1 MVVEE
6 SASFRTEWAGLPR
19 SVRAE
24 VERGLGGEVRAAAG
38 QAGGFTHGMAA
49 RLVLADGRR
58 AFAKAIPVDDALAGM
73 YRTEARV
80 AAGLPRSVP
89 APPLR
94 FTTEID
100 GWFAMVF
107 DDVEGRHPRLRESA
121 DLAAVLATVER
132 LADVL
137 TPSPLPEVRAVTD
150 SYGPALSRWQRF
162 AEHGPP
168 PDLDDWSR
176 RKLDLL
182 AELEST
188 WPAHCAGETLL
199 HTDLRPDNM
208 LLRPDGT
215 VSVVDWAAPCRGA
228 AWADLVIL
236 APSIALHG
244 IDPDPILAEH
254 PVTRAADPAAI
265 DALVCA
271 LTGFWVYNSRLP
283 VPPRSPK
290 LRAHQA
296 RSGEVTREWLR
307 RRVSGSPGWG

>member
-1 MVVEE
+1 MVVED
-6 SASFRTEWAGLPR
+6 STSFRTEWAELPR
-19 SVRAE
+19 SGRAE
-24 VERGLGGEVRAAAG
+24 LERGLGGEVRAAAG
-38 QAGGFTHGMAA
+38 QAGGFTHGLAA

-73 YRTEARV
+73 YRAEAGV

-94 FTTEID
+94 FTAEID

-107 DDVEGRHPRLRESA
+107 DDVAGRHPRLREPA

-132 LADVL
+132 LADAL
-137 TPSPLPEVRAVTD
+137 TPSPLPGMRAVTD
-150 SYGPALSRWQRF
+150 SYGRALSRWQQF

-176 RKLDLL
+176 RNLDLL
-182 AELEST
+182 ADLEST
-188 WPAHCAGETLL
+188 WPTHCAGETLL
-199 HTDLRPDNM
+199 HSDLRPDNM
-208 LLRPDGT
+208 LLGSDGI
-215 VSVVDWAAPCRGA
+215 VCVVDWAAPCRGA

-236 APSIALHG
+236 APSIALDG
-244 IDPDPILAEH
+244 VDPDPILTAH
-254 PVTRAADPAAI
+254 PLTRAVDPAAI

-271 LTGFWVYNSRLP
+271 LTGFWTYNSRLP
-283 VPPRSPK
+283 VPPRSPR

-296 RSGEVTREWLR
+296 RSGAVTREWLR
-307 RRVSGSPGWG
+307 RRVGWD